1 MFVVWL
7 IHFCSYFNVCYTMM
21 LLVTYIE
28 KYIFDDG
35 YLCVFIFF
43 QCFDTAGWI
52 SGRVFSEWN
61 YYHCS
66 SFHTF
71 LRQFLAPVVNADRVF
86 GPPFVKRFALCYP
99 SVCLVMLVY
108 CHLWPNSW
116 MDQNAIWYRSRPR
129 SIRWGPRFTLKMAVN
144 RWCVY
149 VCALCVL
156 IIAQ

>member
-1 MFVVWL
+1 MVISVYLFFSSAL
-7 IHFCSYFNVCYTMM
+7 T
-21 LLVTYIE
+21 LLV
-28 KYIFDDG
+28 G
-35 YLCVFIFF
+35 YQEGYSANEITTLAAVSILSSDSFWHQWLTQIGFL
-43 QCFDTAGWI
+43 
-52 SGRVFSEWN
+52 GR
-61 YYHCS
+61 
-66 SFHTF
+66 
-71 LRQFLAPVVNADRVF
+71 
-86 GPPFVKRFALCYP
+86 PPFVKRFALCYP